1 MGTNFLMVVYLDP
14 VGKGWRPRALVDFD
28 IVVVGSCKVN
38 LQFSR
43 AYSLVLVTPL
53 LAIGASHA
61 AVAIWD
67 YRKVDYSVCYTN
79 FGGLHLP

>member
-1 MGTNFLMVVYLDP
+1 MGTNSLMVVYLDP

-28 IVVVGSCKVN
+28 VVVVGSCKVN
-38 LQFSR
+38 LQPPM
-43 AYSLVLVTPL
+43 AYSLVVITPL
-53 LAIGASHA
+53 LVIGISHE